1 MNFHEIEVRASNGCM
16 HPRGETKGRVFT
28 LAKSKETAGAVLN
41 VEGSGGMWTAAPRCK
56 VGQVHAGE
64 KAGKGRKSPVIEED
78 LAEN

>member
-1 MNFHEIEVRASNGCM
+1 M

-41 VEGSGGMWTAAPRCK
+41 VEGSGGYVDCGTTAQG
-56 VGQVHAGE
+56 GQVHAGE